1 MNQDDHFLKRAFL
14 KNLFPLMFSVLGGTI
29 NALIDSIFV
38 SRVVGSSALAA
49 VNLCMPIYL
58 ALCTIG
64 SLIAG
69 GANVLA
75 AQELGKERLSAAERY
90 YHLSLTLSLTAGAFV
105 AVLGAALCR
114 PISGLLAQG
123 GRLSGYV
130 FDYCLVSL
138 LGAIPTIMIYIPTNF
153 LQLDGKTKDISVMV
167 GLMVTFD
174 VALDA
179 LFMLPLG
186 LGLRGAALASVV
198 STLIA
203 TLYGFFALG
212 RGVSNFHLHL
222 CRPKALE
229 LGKLA
234 RFGSPAAFRNLF
246 DAIKLLSLNTII
258 LAFGGE
264 AAAATWAVLN
274 TISELSVI
282 ITSGVP
288 RAGAPM
294 MSVYYT
300 ARENSRI
307 RILLRIESQIG
318 LALSGA
324 FALGL
329 GVLNVPI
336 RNLFHLGTPILF
348 PLLCLGIAGMLYLM
362 CGIWDTYF
370 QSIGQLTVSNAM
382 LAARDLVFPVG
393 AAFALALLGG
403 PLWLFLPLAG
413 ALTLLLGNIVTGVI
427 AGKSKNTKRP
437 LSRYL
442 LLDDSLEREN
452 RVIDFSIPPD
462 MARVC
467 DASEQIR
474 DFCTANNMGN
484 KQAIRLGL
492 AIEELLNVLIEKIP
506 DIRSVDLRAFAMPGT
521 TGLRIRYAGQSY
533 DPFEDTE
540 SDMDFLMGINMLK
553 KMSELVRH
561 SYTLGTNTLNIMFE
575 VAEEDANA
583 RVSD

>member
-153 LQLDGKTKDISVMV
+153 LQLDGKTKDISVLV
-167 GLMVTFD
+167 GLMVAFD

-553 KMSELVRH
+553 KMAEIVRH

>member
-138 LGAIPTIMIYIPTNF
+138 LGAIPTIMIYIPTTL

-370 QSIGQLTVSNAM
+370 QSIGQLTVSNAL
-382 LAARDLVFPVG
+382 LAARNLVFPVG

-484 KQAIRLGL
+484 KQAIRLGI

-553 KMSELVRH
+553 KMAEIVRH

>member
-1 MNQDDHFLKRAFL
+1 
-14 KNLFPLMFSVLGGTI
+14 MFSVLGGTI
-29 NALIDSIFV
+29 NALIDSVFV

-58 ALCTIG
+58 VLCTIG
-64 SLIAG
+64 SLISG

-75 AQELGKERLSAAERY
+75 AQELGKERVSAAERY
-90 YHLSLTLSLTAGAFV
+90 YHVSLMLSLTAGAV
-105 AVLGAALCR
+105 IAILGAALCR

-123 GRLSGYV
+123 GGLSDYV
-130 FDYCLVSL
+130 YDYCLVSF
-138 LGAIPTIMIYIPTNF
+138 LGAIPTIMVYLPTNF

-167 GLMVTFD
+167 GLMVAID
-174 VALDA
+174 VTLDA
-179 LFMLPLG
+179 LFMLPLR

-203 TLYGFFALG
+203 TLYGFFALS
-212 RGVSNFHLHL
+212 RGVSNFHLRL
-222 CRPKALE
+222 QRPNKKE
-229 LGKLA
+229 LGDLA

-246 DAIKLLSLNTII
+246 DAIKLLSLNAII
-258 LAFGGE
+258 LAYGGE
-264 AAAATWAVLN
+264 VAAATWAVLN
-274 TISELSVI
+274 TISELSLI

-294 MSVYYT
+294 MSVYFT

-329 GVLNVPI
+329 AVLNVPI
-336 RNLFHLGTPILF
+336 QMLFHLETPVLF
-348 PLLCLGIAGMLYLM
+348 PLLCLGVAGMLYLM

-370 QSIGQLTVSNAM
+370 QSIGRLAISNAM
-382 LAARDLVFPVG
+382 LAARNLVFPVG
-393 AAFALALLGG
+393 AAFALALLGA
-403 PLWLFLPLAG
+403 PLWLFLPLSG
-413 ALTLLLGNIVTGVI
+413 MLTLLLGNIVTGIV
-427 AGKSKNTKRP
+427 AGKAKNTKRP

-467 DASEQIR
+467 GASEQIR
-474 DFCTANNMGN
+474 DFCAANSMGN

-506 DIRSVDLRAFAMPGT
+506 DIRSVDLRAFAMPST

-553 KMSELVRH
+553 KMAELVRH

-575 VAEEDANA
+575 VAEEDINA

>member
-153 LQLDGKTKDISVMV
+153 LQLDGKTKDISVIV

>member
-105 AVLGAALCR
+105 SVLGAALCR

-123 GRLSGYV
+123 GGLSGYV

-153 LQLDGKTKDISVMV
+153 LQLDGKTKDISVLV
-167 GLMVTFD
+167 GLMVAFD

-203 TLYGFFALG
+203 TLYGFFSLG

-222 CRPKALE
+222 CRPKAPE

-307 RILLRIESQIG
+307 RILLHIESQIG

-329 GVLNVPI
+329 CVLNVPI
-336 RNLFHLGTPILF
+336 QKLFHLGTPILF